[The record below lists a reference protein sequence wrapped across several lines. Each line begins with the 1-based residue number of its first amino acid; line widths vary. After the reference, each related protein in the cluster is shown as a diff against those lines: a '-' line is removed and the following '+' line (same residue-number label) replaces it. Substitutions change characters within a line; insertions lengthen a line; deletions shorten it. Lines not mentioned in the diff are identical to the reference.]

1 MKIAIL
7 ASGSGE
13 KALYLHEFFKEGNRL
28 SVERVLTDFP
38 DSDLARRFKEE
49 GIDIVDINSY
59 NDMEAIARNLKDNGV
74 ELIVVDGYVG
84 PLPPALARHYAG
96 AVVYP
101 SAVSSAPLEVIEVAD
116 RLFAAPKTK
125 KTPQRDPD
133 RAPTLEEEWAEV
145 LKIDYDEEE
154 AQENSREPQ
163 AEEITSADN
172 PVQENQGEDISV
184 EEAPSQPEYHA
195 STPPPVQPMGPP
207 PVRDEH
213 KGVMPEREPMPPTYL
228 VWSVIITLVC
238 CLIPGVVA
246 IIYSANVSSKY
257 YAGDIEGA
265 KRASRN
271 AQIWCIVSIVAGII
285 WATLYLPLSLLGSIQ

>member
-28 SVERVLTDFP
+28 TVESVLTDLP

-49 GIDIVDINSY
+49 GIEIVDINSH

-74 ELIVVDGYVG
+74 ELIVIDGYAE
-84 PLPPALARHYAG
+84 PLPPAIERQYAG

-125 KTPQRDPD
+125 KTPQRDTNRP
-133 RAPTLEEEWAEV
+133 PTLEEEWAEV

-154 AQENSREPQ
+154 AQENSHEPQ
-163 AEEITSADN
+163 AEETLPEEESI
-172 PVQENQGEDISV
+172 ENNSV
-184 EEAPSQPEYHA
+184 EEAPSQPEYQA
-195 STPPPVQPMGPP
+195 PTPPPVQPMGPP
-207 PVRDEH
+207 PVWNTP

-228 VWSVIITLVC
+228 VWSVIITIVC

-246 IIYSANVSSKY
+246 IVYSANVSSKY
-257 YAGDIEGA
+257 YAGDIDGA
-265 KRASRN
+265 KRASRR

-285 WATLYLPLSLLGSIQ
+285 WATLYLPLSLLGSFL

>member
-1 MKIAIL
+1 MKISIL

-28 SVERVLTDFP
+28 TVESVLTDFP

-84 PLPPALARHYAG
+84 PLPPAIARHYAG

-101 SAVSSAPLEVIEVAD
+101 TAVSSAPLEVIEVAD

-125 KTPQRDPD
+125 KSPQRDPN

-154 AQENSREPQ
+154 AQENAREPQ
-163 AEEITSADN
+163 AEGIPTEEY
-172 PVQENQGEDISV
+172 PV
-184 EEAPSQPEYHA
+184 EEISAEESPAPPEYQT
-195 STPPPVQPMGPP
+195 STPPPVQPAAPP
-207 PVRDEH
+207 PVKHESGESMH
-213 KGVMPEREPMPPTYL
+213 EREPMPPTYL